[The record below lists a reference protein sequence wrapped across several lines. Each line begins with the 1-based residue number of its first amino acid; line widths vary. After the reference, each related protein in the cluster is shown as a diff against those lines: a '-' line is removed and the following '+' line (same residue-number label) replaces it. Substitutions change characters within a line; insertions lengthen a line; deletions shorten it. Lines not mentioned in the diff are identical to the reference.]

1 MARKCLPLL
10 LALCLLLAACGPR
23 QEAPQ
28 DDGTL
33 DLVAT
38 TYPVYLFAAEVTRGA
53 EDVTLTLMIDQPISC
68 LHDYTLTVKDMK
80 ALERADGILL
90 NGAGLEEAME
100 DALASVSDT
109 PQIDCSQ
116 DITLLEGAESD
127 HHHEEGILPA
137 GHEHEADPH
146 VWMDPNRACQM
157 IQTLADGLA
166 QLDPN
171 QAALYASNAQL
182 AVDQIQQAY
191 PVMRPPWRTCPAGSS
206 SPSMTASA
214 TSPTPLTSPSSGPSR
229 RRRGARPLPGKWRTS

>member
-53 EDVTLTLMIDQPISC
+53 ENVTLTLMIDQPISC

-100 DALASVSDT
+100 DALDTVSDT

-157 IQTLADGLA
+157 IQTLAYGLA
-166 QLDPN
+166 QLNPD

-191 PVMRPPWRTCPAGSS
+191 PVMQA
-206 SPSMTASA
+206 ALA
-214 TSPTPLTSPSSGPSR
+214 DL
-229 RRRGARPLPGKWRTS
+229 PLPGAHHLP

>member
-1 MARKCLPLL
+1 MARKCLPLP

-109 PQIDCSQ
+109 PRSTAPKTSPCWRGQ
-116 DITLLEGAESD
+116 
-127 HHHEEGILPA
+127 
-137 GHEHEADPH
+137 
-146 VWMDPNRACQM
+146 RA
-157 IQTLADGLA
+157 TTTTRRA
-166 QLDPN
+166 
-171 QAALYASNAQL
+171 
-182 AVDQIQQAY
+182 
-191 PVMRPPWRTCPAGSS
+191 S
-206 SPSMTASA
+206 SPPA
-214 TSPTPLTSPSSGPSR
+214 TSTRPTPTSGWTPTGP
-229 RRRGARPLPGKWRTS
+229 AR